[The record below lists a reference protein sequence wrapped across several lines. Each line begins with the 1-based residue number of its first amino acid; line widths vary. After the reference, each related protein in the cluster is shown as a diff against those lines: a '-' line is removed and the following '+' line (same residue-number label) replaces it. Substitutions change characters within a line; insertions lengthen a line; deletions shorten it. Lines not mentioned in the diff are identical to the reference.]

1 MYRRYVLVL
10 LFAIP
15 VTAQIH
21 YARVEPLQ
29 RYIIKADVSGAVLY
43 SAKESEGKFVK
54 DAVIVKLDDSDERV
68 KLADAKEALKLEKES
83 LNLTEE
89 LIPELKES
97 YQRLKAYFQ
106 RLNSVESSSRAQK
119 DQAYSTMTGAK
130 NQYISAKSKLLLTKE
145 KISQLRSQIDLLQ
158 KTISRKSITLHNRYL
173 YSLSVKE
180 GDFVSPGR
188 EVVRADDINGSRL
201 VIYLDRDELDGVMQ
215 KKVYINDKLNKNA
228 KIEKVWSVS
237 DSRYISKYRAEI
249 TVNPPLPFSTMVK
262 VELK

>member
-1 MYRRYVLVL
+1 MSLRYVLVS
-10 LFAIP
+10 LFTIP
-15 VTAQIH
+15 VLAQVH
-21 YARVEPLQ
+21 YARVEPIQ

-43 SAKESEGKFVK
+43 SAKEFEGKFVK
-54 DAVIVKLDDSDERV
+54 DAIIVKLDDSDERV
-68 KLADAKEALKLEKES
+68 KLADVKEALKLEKES
-83 LNLTEE
+83 LMLTEE
-89 LIPELKES
+89 LIPELKSS
-97 YQRLKAYFQ
+97 YERQKAYYR
-106 RLNSVESSSRAQK
+106 RLSSVESSSQAQK

-130 NQYISAKSKLLLTKE
+130 NQYISTKAKLLLTRE
-145 KISQLRSQIDLLQ
+145 KISQLLSQIALLQ

-188 EVVRADDINGSRL
+188 EVMRADDINGSRL
-201 VIYLDRDELDGVMQ
+201 VVYLDRDELDGVMQ

-228 KIEKVWSVS
+228 KIDKVWRVS

-249 TVNPPLPFSTMVK
+249 TLNPPLPFSTMVK